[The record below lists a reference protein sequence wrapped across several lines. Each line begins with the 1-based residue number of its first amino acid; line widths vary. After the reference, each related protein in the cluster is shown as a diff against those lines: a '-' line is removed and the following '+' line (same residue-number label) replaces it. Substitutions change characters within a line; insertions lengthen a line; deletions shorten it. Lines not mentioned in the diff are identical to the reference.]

1 MGIFI
6 NLSNSMRK
14 FVSNLRIRCA
24 SVIIL
29 ILLLSGCDSKNETN
43 SGLSYVDP
51 KIGNVALLLQPTRTT
66 AQIPYQMIRMNP
78 GRRDY
83 IDDQIRNFPAG
94 VLSIMPFTGTL
105 TTGSPISAWDEQ
117 LEKSTPYYY
126 STWLEDYNITVEFAP
141 GIKTGYYRFTFPDKT
156 VKNIYLGNI
165 RGGIMQLTKP
175 TTLVAEFSSRDGM
188 KSFFYGELNEKTA
201 LNDTTS
207 SKTPGRFLT
216 WPESAG
222 NIIDFRYAVSYIS
235 MEQAQKN
242 LSKEIPDWSFD
253 KVIATA
259 KLSWEKVMNQI
270 QVKGGTE
277 AQKRTF
283 YTALYRTSSRMVN
296 YTEDGQYYSG
306 YDKQVHKDDRDF
318 YVDDGIWDTYIAL
331 HPLHAILIPDKEAD
345 MVQSYVRMYEQSGW
359 LPRFPSISGDRA
371 VMNSF
376 HTAIIILDAY
386 RKGIRNF
393 DAEKAYQGMKKNALE
408 RTMLPWKNGPACKLD
423 SVYYEKG
430 FYPSLRPGEKE
441 TVPQVHP
448 FEKRQ
453 TVAVTLGI
461 CYDDWALA
469 QMAKE
474 LGKTDD
480 YNFFL
485 KRSKNFNNIWWP
497 EKGFFIPKDAKG
509 EWIDIDPKWDGG
521 QGGRDYYDENN
532 GWTYLWQ
539 VQHDLPGLI
548 NLMGGKQNFE
558 NRLDQLFRE
567 SLGRSKYELYA
578 KFPDFTG
585 IVGQF
590 SMGNEPSF
598 HIPYL
603 YNLTGSPWKTQK
615 RIRMLLDTWYPDNIF
630 GIPGDEDGGG
640 MSAFVVF
647 SSMGFFPLV
656 PGLPIYSIGSPV
668 FEEVTIN
675 LSNGKK
681 FTILAP
687 GGTEINKFIQ
697 KAWLNGQPLDI
708 PWFTHDVLM
717 KGGVLKLEM
726 GPYPNKNWGNGA
738 AKDSI
743 FK

>member
-1 MGIFI
+1 MKKITTVKRTQLAFFIF
-6 NLSNSMRK
+6 S
-14 FVSNLRIRCA
+14 A
-24 SVIIL
+24 
-29 ILLLSGCDSKNETN
+29 LLLAHCTQQVEKKNR
-43 SGLSYVDP
+43 LSYVDP
-51 KIGNVALLLQPTRTT
+51 TIGNVAQLLQPTRPTV
-66 AQIPYQMIRMNP
+66 QLPYQMTRMSP

-83 IDDQIRNFPAG
+83 LEDQIRNFPAAG
-94 VLSIMPFTGTL
+94 LNIMPFTGTL
-105 TTGSPISAWDEQ
+105 TSGAPASSWDEQ

-126 STWLEDYNITVEFAP
+126 STWLIDYGVTVEFSP
-141 GIKTGYYRFTFPDKT
+141 GAKTGYFRFTFPEKV
-156 VKNIYLGNI
+156 VKNLFMGNMQ
-165 RGGIMQLTKP
+165 RGNLKLTNS
-175 TTLVAEFSSRDGM
+175 TTLVSESIPRDGV
-188 KSFFYGELNEKTA
+188 KTFFYGEFNENTSF
-201 LNDTTS
+201 NDTS
-207 SKTPGRFLT
+207 SSVNKTRFLT

-222 NIIDFRYAVSYIS
+222 NVLDFRFAVSYIS

-242 LSKEIPDWSFD
+242 LAKEIPGWKFD
-253 KVIATA
+253 KVKATA
-259 KLSWEKVMNQI
+259 KKAWDKVLGQI
-270 QVKGGTE
+270 EVKGGTE
-277 AQKRTF
+277 AQKRSF
-283 YTALYRTSSRMVN
+283 YTALYRTSCRMVN

-306 YDKQVHKDDRDF
+306 YDNQLHKENRDF
-318 YVDDGIWDTYIAL
+318 YADDGIWDTYIAL
-331 HPLHAILIPDKEAD
+331 HPLHTILIPDKEAD
-345 MVQSYVRMYEQSGW
+345 MIQSFVRMYEQSGW
-359 LPRFPSISGDRA
+359 LPGFPSIAGDRA
-371 VMNSF
+371 VMNGF
-376 HTAIIILDAY
+376 HADIMILDAY

-393 DAEKAYQGMKKNALE
+393 DAEKAYEGMKKNALQ
-408 RTMLPWKNGPACKLD
+408 RTMLPWRFGPATMLD

-448 FEKRQ
+448 SERRQ

-485 KRSKNFNNIWWP
+485 KRSKNYYNIWWP
-497 EKGFFIPKDAKG
+497 EKGFFMPKDSKG

-548 NLMGGKQNFE
+548 SLMGGKQNFE
-558 NRLDQLFRE
+558 NRLDLLFRE

-603 YNLTGSPWKTQK
+603 YNLTDSPWKTQK
-615 RIRMLLDTWYPDNIF
+615 RVRMLLDTWYPDNIF

-656 PGLPIYSIGSPV
+656 PGLPLYTITSPV
-668 FEEVTIN
+668 FEDVKIN
-675 LSNGKK
+675 LPNGKT
-681 FTILAP
+681 FTVLAP
-687 GGTEINKFIQ
+687 GGTKTNKYIQ

-708 PWFTHDVLM
+708 PWFTHDDLM

-738 AKDSI
+738 GKDAI
-743 FK
+743 LN